1 MAVSARSA
9 EEPGAADGPRRP
21 APRARVRAAV
31 LGLLLGA
38 ALTGC
43 ASTSVAV
50 PEGRPRPPTVE
61 EWRWAR
67 QRLAEARGRNDD
79 RPRTMRIA
87 LTLRE
92 PISGRALQAR
102 GAVAVAPPGGLRM
115 ILLGPGGTTALDLWS
130 QDDRF
135 RFEVP
140 AIDLLRRGDA
150 RTPRASMRGLPVDF
164 LRWWLLRPLAG
175 RLLWHQRE
183 AGGDRFVLRD
193 GNALVRA
200 FVADDGRIEARRSAS
215 GGLGGALDEERVTAS
230 RAGCATVRYQQRS
243 TGLDVMVR
251 CEGEEGKA
259 PAPRAFEDPDAEA
272 KR

>member
-1 MAVSARSA
+1 V
-9 EEPGAADGPRRP
+9 PRG
-21 APRARVRAAV
+21 RAARAV
-31 LGLLLGA
+31 VVAAALLGA

-43 ASTSVAV
+43 AGAGAAR
-50 PEGRPRPPTVE
+50 PAGRETAPNVQ

-67 QRLAEARGRNDD
+67 QRLAEARGKSDGK
-79 RPRTMRIA
+79 PRTMRIA

-92 PISGRALQAR
+92 PVTGRALQAR
-102 GAVAVAPPGGLRM
+102 GAVAVAPPSALRM

-130 QDDRF
+130 RDDRF

-150 RTPRASMRGLPVDF
+150 RTPRTSMRGLPVDF

-175 RLLWHQRE
+175 RLLWHRRE
-183 AGGDRFVLRD
+183 PTGDRFVLRD
-193 GNALVRA
+193 GESLVRA
-200 FVADDGRIEARRSAS
+200 WVGDDGRIEARRSAA
-215 GGLGGALDEERVTAS
+215 GGLGGALDEERVSAD

-243 TGLDVMVR
+243 TGLDVVVR

-259 PAPRAFEDPDAEA
+259 PEARAFQDPDAEG